1 MCVTNVQKYIM
12 KSPAGYKSLHK
23 SDDTNDIQSQSPGGV
38 MQKKADKICKS
49 HKKAPVLEPLPNKVQ
64 DVNL

>member
-1 MCVTNVQKYIM
+1 M
-12 KSPAGYKSLHK
+12 YKNILWNRLQDIKVLHE

-49 HKKAPVLEPLPNKVQ
+49 HRKAPVLEPLPNKVQ
-64 DVNL
+64 DVNLWLY

>member
-12 KSPAGYKSLHK
+12 KSLAGYKSLHK
-23 SDDTNDIQSQSPGGV
+23 LDDTNDIQSQSPGCA
-38 MQKKADKICKS
+38 MQKKADKICQS
-49 HKKAPVLEPLPNKVQ
+49 HRKATVLESLPNKVQ